1 MGLSGTSRL
10 RVRYA
15 ETDQMGIVY
24 HANYLIWFEVGRTE
38 LFREINLP
46 YTRFEEQGFSL
57 AVIEANCRYRKPAR
71 YDDDIKIVTTIDKVT
86 TRSVTFS
93 YLVYRDETLLAQG
106 KTVHLFINKEGRHTD
121 IRDTDLW
128 RQLQMIISNN

>member
-1 MGLSGTSRL
+1 MGLAGKSRL

-24 HANYLIWFEVGRTE
+24 HSNYLIWFEVGRSE

-46 YTRFEEQGFSL
+46 YTRFEEQGLAL
-57 AVIEANCRYRKPAR
+57 AVIEASCRYRKPAH
-71 YDDDIKIVTTIDKVT
+71 YDDELEIVTEIAEMTS
-86 TRSVTFS
+86 RSVTFS
-93 YLVYRDETLLAQG
+93 YQIYREGALLAQG
-106 KTVHLFINKEGRHTD
+106 KTRHLFINKEGHHTD

-128 RQLQMIISNN
+128 SDLQLILNKI